1 MAQLVARLVRNEKVG
16 GSNPPS
22 STTGRHPIRMSVFLY
37 AWALLRCLLLC
48 CFGAAGVPGA
58 ASALLGRAAWCARG
72 RRPAR
77 EPSAPRAALGASS
90 RSPARPRRR
99 PRAPQPGPPDPPA
112 PSTPAAAGVS
122 KPGQAQPPLTGTAVW
137 PFGPSGTLHTGG
149 TWCAVVSTGSA
160 STLYAV
166 QSSPCSGCWW
176 PKRYKVRPART
187 KLAKTGHFE
196 RAGRVLYRTCNEEGC
211 AGRFLYRKRGR
222 MARAGRILLR
232 PPAPSSGPEPLRRH

>member
-1 MAQLVARLVRNEKVG
+1 MVDLEARPCPPGPPAPSTPAALVSLGLVRPG
-16 GSNPPS
+16 P
-22 STTGRHPIRMSVFLY
+22 
-37 AWALLRCLLLC
+37 
-48 CFGAAGVPGA
+48 AAAHGT
-58 ASALLGRAAWCARG
+58 AAW
-72 RRPAR
+72 
-77 EPSAPRAALGASS
+77 PSGPSGALHTSGAWCTEGVQ
-90 RSPARPRRR
+90 SPARPRRR
-99 PRAPQPGPPDPPA
+99 PRALQPGPVAWPCRRPPG
-112 PSTPAAAGVS
+112 PRLCPAAREARRPHFVRRRAS
-122 KPGQAQPPLTGTAVW
+122 KPGHTGTAVR
-137 PFGPSGTLHTGG
+137 PFGSSGALHTGG

-222 MARAGRILLR
+222 MARAGRILSR
-232 PPAPSSGPEPLRRH
+232 PPAL

>member
-1 MAQLVARLVRNEKVG
+1 MRRSGVRIPLAPPQADIRSGCRFFVCQGALV
-16 GSNPPS
+16 
-22 STTGRHPIRMSVFLY
+22 
-37 AWALLRCLLLC
+37 WC
-48 CFGAAGVPGA
+48 
-58 ASALLGRAAWCARG
+58 RAARCARG

-77 EPSAPRAALGASS
+77 SPSAPRASLGASA
-90 RSPARPRRR
+90 RSPARPRHR
-99 PRAPQPGPPDPPA
+99 PRAPQPD
-112 PSTPAAAGVS
+112 PAAREARRPHFVRRRAS

>member
-22 STTGRHPIRMSVFLY
+22 STTGRHSIRMSVF
-37 AWALLRCLLLC
+37 CM
-48 CFGAAGVPGA
+48 FGRVGVVPGCSVCPWAAARPLAVRA
-58 ASALLGRAAWCARG
+58 ASFAR
-72 RRPAR
+72 RV
-77 EPSAPRAALGASS
+77 
-90 RSPARPRRR
+90 
-99 PRAPQPGPPDPPA
+99 
-112 PSTPAAAGVS
+112 VS
-122 KPGQAQPPLTGTAVW
+122 KPGQAQPPPTGTAAW
-137 PFGPSGTLHTGG
+137 PSGPSGALHTGDPR
-149 TWCAVVSTGSA
+149 CAVVSTGSA

-222 MARAGRILLR
+222 MARAGRILSR
-232 PPAPSSGPEPLRRH
+232 PPAL